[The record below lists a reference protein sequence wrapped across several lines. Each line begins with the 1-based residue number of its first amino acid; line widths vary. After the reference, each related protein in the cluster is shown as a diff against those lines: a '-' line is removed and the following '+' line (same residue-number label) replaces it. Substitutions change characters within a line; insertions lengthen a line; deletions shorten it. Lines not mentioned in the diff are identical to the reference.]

1 MHYFFLLLSDGVRSE
16 NVFERRLWR
25 NFDWLLLINVL
36 AIVGISLIIIASTTV
51 NATSDPLYYVKR
63 QAVRFA
69 AGFFLMLLI
78 MSIDYTYFYRF
89 APYIYLGNIALL
101 VLVLFAGKDSGG
113 AQRWID
119 LKVFELQPSE
129 FAKLGIIISLARH
142 LTAQEGNFESFFS
155 SLPAFLH
162 VAVPVVLIFK
172 QPDLGTS
179 LVFIVILFGM
189 LFMAG
194 ANFKHLLTYI
204 FVGIV
209 AGFPLLWFNM
219 KDYQRT
225 RLFIFLDPYK
235 DPLNDGYQIIQ
246 SLIAVGSGGIHGKG
260 LFAQGTQNYLG
271 FLLEQHTDFI
281 LSAFAECTDFVGSV
295 ILLLLFMFLILR
307 IIRIASQAKDS
318 FGMLVCIGIAT
329 MMTFHVLVNV
339 GMTIGMMPVTG
350 LPLPFMS
357 YGGSSLLMN
366 MMAVG
371 IVLNIGMRRQKL
383 MF

>member
-1 MHYFFLLLSDGVRSE
+1 M
-16 NVFERRLWR
+16 FERRLWR
-25 NFDWLLLINVL
+25 NFDWLLLLTVL
-36 AIVGISLIIIASTTV
+36 AIVGISLIIIASTTI
-51 NATSDPLYYVKR
+51 NATADPLYFVKR
-63 QAVRFA
+63 QAIRFA
-69 AGFFLMLLI
+69 VGFFVMLFIL
-78 MSIDYTYFYRF
+78 SIDYTYFYRF
-89 APYIYLGNIALL
+89 APYIYLANIGLLLL
-101 VLVLFAGKDSGG
+101 VLFVGRDSGG

-142 LTAQEGNFESFFS
+142 LAAQEGNFESFYS
-155 SLPAFLH
+155 SFPAFLH
-162 VAVPVVLIFK
+162 VAVPIILIFK

-179 LVFIVILFGM
+179 LVFLVILFGM

-204 FVGIV
+204 VMGAAVGL
-209 AGFPLLWFNM
+209 PLLWFNL
-219 KDYQRT
+219 KEYQRM
-225 RLFIFLDPYK
+225 RLIIFLDPYK

-281 LSAFAECTDFVGSV
+281 FSAFAEGAGFIGAV

-307 IIRIASQAKDS
+307 IIRLASQAKDS
-318 FGMLVCIGIAT
+318 FGMLVCIGVAT

-366 MMAVG
+366 MMAIG